1 MKRALSL
8 VFPWIIAST
17 LSAWSA
23 PPAFSTPDEAVK
35 ALKSAVAAKDAA
47 PLKQLFGPEVEKL
60 LDPSPEVRKE
70 SLRLIRVLLNER
82 WKLSQLD
89 EDRKLLRLGDEGWP
103 FPVTLLKAADGW
115 RFDTA
120 AGIEEARNRK
130 IGTNELVNLET
141 LTCLMLAQEDYY
153 LRDANKDGIRE
164 YCSRFAS
171 SKGKKDG
178 LYWEAP
184 AGEALSPLQAALK
197 QSAKYAMNRT
207 QGAPWWGYR
216 YRFLP
221 GQGSHAAGGAYDYSI
236 QGHQVGGW
244 AVLAYPV
251 SHGSSGF
258 KTFLCNQNGLIYEK
272 DLGPDTAT
280 AAQAIQSFDPDPSW
294 TLVPEEDLP
303 R

>member
-1 MKRALSL
+1 MKRSMSL
-8 VFPWIIAST
+8 VFSWIIVSA

-23 PPAFSTPDEAVK
+23 PLAFSTPDDAVK
-35 ALKSAVAAKDAA
+35 ALKSAVEAKDAT

-70 SLRLIRVLLNER
+70 SLRLIQVLLKER
-82 WKLSQLD
+82 WKLSELD

-103 FPVTLLKAADGW
+103 FPVTLVKATDGW

-141 LTCLMLAQEDYY
+141 LTCLMLAQEDFY
-153 LRDANKDGIRE
+153 LRDANKDGVRE

-184 AGEALSPLQAALK
+184 AGDPPSPLQASLK
-197 QSAKYAMNRT
+197 ESAKYAVNRT
-207 QGAPWWGYR
+207 KGAPWWGYR

-221 GQGSHAAGGAYDYSI
+221 GQGSHAAGGAYNYSI
-236 QGHQVGGW
+236 QGHQVAGW